1 MKTRR
6 KIPLCIPPLILCLID
21 QTITL
26 IGQTP
31 AYWSGD
37 YSNAREGNPWFS
49 WLLRQHPLAFEAGI
63 LLWIVVFTCA
73 ILFLPRFV
81 SMVLSVAIVLGHTW
95 GTASWLC
102 LKYTHGYWYTIGVFI
117 LSSIVIVVS
126 WEIFQKKDSL

>member
-6 KIPLCIPPLILCLID
+6 KLLLCIPPLILCLID

-37 YSNAREGNPWFS
+37 YSNAREANPWFN

-63 LLWIVVFTCA
+63 LLWIVVFVCA
-73 ILFLPRFV
+73 ILFLPRLV
-81 SMVLSVAIVLGHTW
+81 SMVISVAIVLGHTW
-95 GTASWLC
+95 GTATWLC
-102 LKYTHGYWYTIGVFI
+102 LKYTHGYWITIGMFV
-117 LSSIVIVVS
+117 LSGIVIVAS
-126 WEIFQKKDSL
+126 WQMFQKTDN